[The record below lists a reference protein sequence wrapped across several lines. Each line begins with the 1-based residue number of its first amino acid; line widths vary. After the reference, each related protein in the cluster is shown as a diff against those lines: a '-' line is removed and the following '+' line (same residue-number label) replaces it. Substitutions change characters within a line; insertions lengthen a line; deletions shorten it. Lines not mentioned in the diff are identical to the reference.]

1 MSPSSFAYMGFLLAG
16 VLLYHAVPQRG
27 RKIVLLALSVLF
39 YGINA
44 LRFVPLLLATI
55 VFNFALAQRLE
66 RAKRRRALLI
76 LGLTVDLGA
85 LGLFK
90 YLGFFG
96 ELVNLAGG
104 AFGLP
109 AVTVWQ
115 LALPIGISFYTF
127 VLCGYLIDVYR
138 GRPAERNPLDFA
150 LFASFFPAILSGPI
164 ERSDH
169 LLPQLRRLRRAAHG
183 LRGDAAVQAPP
194 GAGLPDA
201 HRRAGRAGAARPG
214 HGRPLA
220 LPQQGRLSRRRTC
233 GRAAHR
239 LLCAAQP

>member
-1 MSPSSFAYMGFLLAG
+1 MGFLLAG

-66 RAKRRRALLI
+66 HAKRRRALLI
-76 LGLTVDLGA
+76 LGLTVELGA

-138 GRPAERNPLDFA
+138 GRPASAIRSILRCLRAF
-150 LFASFFPAILSGPI
+150 FRRFFPA
-164 ERSDH
+164 RSS
-169 LLPQLRRLRRAAHG
+169 
-183 LRGDAAVQAPP
+183 APTICC
-194 GAGLPDA
+194 
-201 HRRAGRAGAARPG
+201 H
-214 HGRPLA
+214 
-220 LPQQGRLSRRRTC
+220 SC
-233 GRAAHR
+233 GS
-239 LLCAAQP
+239 CAAQS